1 MVKSILIITYSV
13 FRPAFC
19 PAQLATPLHVI
30 PRKTVQCHWQII
42 YLQITKIRLTEPQ
55 NKQNTN
61 TINIYKTYSVFWPA
75 FCPAQPPHCA
85 VYHEKPFSAVDRHID
100 CSPVTQPI
108 ISYTFFLV
116 LFYHSALLPLFV
128 VLLKRIIWRIV
139 SGKTV
144 KYPWLI
150 SESG

>member
-1 MVKSILIITYSV
+1 MCFDQPSAKPSRPIAQYTMKNPSVLLTYMM
-13 FRPAFC
+13 
-19 PAQLATPLHVI
+19 
-30 PRKTVQCHWQII
+30 
-42 YLQITKIRLTEPQ
+42 TK
-55 NKQNTN
+55 KQNFVTQTPDQTN
-61 TINIYKTYSVFWPA
+61 TISRIMLESIFIKTCSVFWPA
-75 FCPAQPPHCA
+75 CYPAQPPHCA

-116 LFYHSALLPLFV
+116 LFYHSALPLFV

-139 SGKTV
+139 SGTTV